1 MQNYSHLK
9 NYWQRLW
16 HMHEEAK
23 NLMKFTVTGSSDNL
37 PGQNR
42 DVKHE
47 EDNHSNGSGPPF
59 DTRQKIGL
67 FLGPVLFALTLLF
80 FEAEG
85 LSQSAVAI
93 LASTLWIATWW
104 ITEAMPIPATSL
116 LPLILFPL
124 TGGLNGGDT
133 ASSYGD
139 NTIFLFMG
147 GFLIALSMQKWYLH
161 KRIALVI
168 ISWIGTSTERIVL
181 GFMVATGFLS
191 MWISNTAT
199 AMMMV
204 PIGLAVI
211 YQSSEQLKKQ
221 GEGTVDHSSFNFGK
235 VTMLGI
241 AYSASIGGLAT
252 LIGTP
257 PNTIFRGVVENQYGI
272 EISFAGWMAFGVPL
286 TIIFMAIAWIYLV
299 KMAYPMKIKELP
311 GGKEVISK
319 ERKALG
325 AMSSEEKVVMTVFTL
340 TAVAWILRSFVLENI
355 NENIDDTIIAM
366 MAALI
371 LFLIPSKNK
380 KGDFILDWDTAKGL
394 PWGILLL
401 FGAGLAIA
409 SGFEA
414 SGLAEWIGT
423 QLTIL
428 EGVNFILILAIVTAL
443 VIFLTEITSNTAT
456 ATMMF
461 PIMASL
467 AAAINVHPYSL
478 MIGAGVA
485 ASCAFMLPV
494 ATPPN
499 AVVFGSGYL
508 RIPDMAKAGIF
519 LNVFA
524 VILVTIAIYFYLPLV
539 WGIDLTSFPEQF
551 RN

>member
-1 MQNYSHLK
+1 MQNQSLLK
-9 NYWQRLW
+9 NYWNRLW
-16 HMHEEAK
+16 QMHEEAK
-23 NLMKFTVTGSSDNL
+23 DLMKFTVNGNSENLTEEKQADSD
-37 PGQNR
+37 
-42 DVKHE
+42 DT
-47 EDNHSNGSGPPF
+47 NGSQPPF

-67 FLGPVLFALTLLF
+67 FLGPILFALTLMF
-80 FEAEG
+80 FEPEG

-161 KRIALVI
+161 KRIALFI

-211 YQSSEQLKKQ
+211 YQSSEQLEKS
-221 GEGTVDHSSFNFGK
+221 GEGSIDHSSFNFGK

-257 PNTIFRGVVENQYGI
+257 PNTLFRGVVENQYGI
-272 EISFAGWMAFGVPL
+272 EISFLDWMAFGVPL
-286 TIIFMAIAWIYLV
+286 TIIFMGIAWIYLV
-299 KMAYPMKIKELP
+299 KMAYPMKMKELP
-311 GGKEVISK
+311 GGREVINK
-319 ERKALG
+319 ERKSLG
-325 AMSSEEKVVMTVFTL
+325 AMSSEEKAVMTVFTL
-340 TAVAWILRSFVLENI
+340 TALAWILRSFVLVEI
-355 NENIDDTIIAM
+355 NENIDDTVIAM
-366 MAALI
+366 TAALI
-371 LFLIPSKNK
+371 LFLIPSKNR
-380 KGDFILDWDTAKGL
+380 KGEFILDWDTAKGL

-409 SGFEA
+409 AGFEE

-428 EGVNFILILAIVTAL
+428 EGVSFILILATVIAL

-508 RIPDMAKAGIF
+508 RIPDMAKAGF
-519 LNVFA
+519 LLNVFA
-524 VILVTIAIYFYLPLV
+524 VILVTIAIFLYLPAV
-539 WGIDLTSFPEQF
+539 WGIDLTTFPEQF
-551 RN
+551 RE

>member
-1 MQNYSHLK
+1 M
-9 NYWQRLW
+9 
-16 HMHEEAK
+16 
-23 NLMKFTVTGSSDNL
+23 
-37 PGQNR
+37 
-42 DVKHE
+42 
-47 EDNHSNGSGPPF
+47 
-59 DTRQKIGL
+59 
-67 FLGPVLFALTLLF
+67 TLLF
-80 FEAEG
+80 FEPEG
-85 LSQSAVAI
+85 LSGSAVAI

-104 ITEAMPIPATSL
+104 ITEAVPIPATSL

-124 TGGLNGGDT
+124 TGGLSGDAT

-147 GFLIALSMQKWYLH
+147 GFLIALAMQKWNLH
-161 KRIALVI
+161 KRIALFI
-168 ISWIGTSTERIVL
+168 ISLVGTSTEMIVL
-181 GFMVATGFLS
+181 GFMLATGLLS

-199 AMMMV
+199 SMMMV

-211 YQSSEQLKKQ
+211 YQASEQLKKE
-221 GEGTVDHSSFNFGK
+221 GEGQVDHSSFNFGK
-235 VTMLGI
+235 VVMLGI

-257 PNTIFRGVVENQYGI
+257 PNTIFAAVVSETYDL
-272 EISFAGWMAFGVPL
+272 EISFARWMMFGVPL
-286 TIIFMAIAWIYLV
+286 ALLFLGIAWIYLV
-299 KMAYPMKIKELP
+299 KVAFPMKIKQLP
-311 GGKEVISK
+311 GGKEVINN
-319 ERKALG
+319 ERRTLG
-325 AMSSEEKVVMTVFTL
+325 DMSIEEKIVLSVFSI
-340 TAVAWILRSFVLENI
+340 TALAWILRSFVLVPYVNENI
-355 NENIDDTIIAM
+355 NDTVIAM
-366 MAALI
+366 SAAII
-371 LFLIPSKNK
+371 LFLIPSFSK
-380 KGDFILDWDTAKGL
+380 KGDFILDWNTAKGL

-409 SGFEA
+409 AGFQET
-414 SGLAEWIGT
+414 GLAEWIGK

-428 EGVNFILILAIVTAL
+428 EGVSLFLILACVIAM

-467 AAAINVHPYSL
+467 ASALSVHPYSL

-508 RIPDMAKAGIF
+508 RIPDMAKAGF
-519 LNVFA
+519 LLNVFA
-524 VILVTIAIYFYLPLV
+524 IVLVTLAIYFYLPFA
-539 WGIDLTSFPEQF
+539 WDIDLTTFPQKF
-551 RN
+551 SQ

>member
-1 MQNYSHLK
+1 MQTSTPLK
-9 NYWQRLW
+9 NFWQRLW
-16 HMHEEAK
+16 AMHDQAK
-23 NLMKFTVTGSSDNL
+23 DLMKFSVTGNTERMQEKEAKKAQT
-37 PGQNR
+37 G
-42 DVKHE
+42 
-47 EDNHSNGSGPPF
+47 GSGPSF
-59 DTRQKIGL
+59 DMRQKIGL
-67 FLGPVLFALTLLF
+67 FLGPILFILILIF
-80 FEAEG
+80 FKPEG
-85 LSQSAVAI
+85 LSESAVAI
-93 LASTLWIATWW
+93 LASTVWIATWW

-124 TGGLNGGDT
+124 TGGLGGDAT

-147 GFLIALSMQKWYLH
+147 GFLIALAMQKWDLH
-161 KRIALVI
+161 KRIALFI
-168 ISWIGTSTERIVL
+168 IGLVGTSTELIVL
-181 GFMVATGFLS
+181 GFMLATGALS

-199 AMMMV
+199 SMMMV
-204 PIGLAVI
+204 PIGMAVI
-211 YQSSEQLKKQ
+211 YQAAEQLKKE
-221 GEGTVDHSSFNFGK
+221 GEGEVDHSSFNFGK
-235 VTMLGI
+235 VIMLGI

-257 PNTIFRGVVENQYGI
+257 PNTIFRAVVQKTYGI

-286 TIIFMAIAWIYLV
+286 SIIFLAIAWFYLV
-299 KMAYPMKIKELP
+299 KVAFPMKIKQLP
-311 GGKEVISK
+311 GGKKVIHNEK
-319 ERKALG
+319 EALG
-325 AMSSEEKVVMTVFTL
+325 VMSPEEKIVMTVFTI
-340 TAVAWILRSFVLENI
+340 TALAWISRSFVLVQI
-355 NENIDDTIIAM
+355 NENINDTIIAM
-366 MAALI
+366 IAAI
-371 LFLIPSKNK
+371 ALFLIPSISR

-409 SGFEA
+409 TGFQE

-428 EGVNFILILAIVTAL
+428 EGVTFILILAIVVAI

-467 AAAINVHPYSL
+467 AQAISVHPYSL

-508 RIPDMAKAGIF
+508 RIPDMAKAGFLLNIFAIF
-519 LNVFA
+519 L
-524 VILVTIAIYFYLPLV
+524 VTLAIYFYLPMI
-539 WGIDLTSFPEQF
+539 WGIDLTSFPDQF
-551 RN
+551 QK